1 MVCIVFA
8 FAIGCI
14 IGAVV
19 TIGIR
24 IFILRAEDPSL

>member
-24 IFILRAEDPSL
+24 IFITKN